1 MIALIQFNIVTL
13 AAALLIG
20 VATGWWVFARRP
32 TPGRKAEDSDPS

>member
-32 TPGRKAEDSDPS
+32 AAGRKAEDSDPS